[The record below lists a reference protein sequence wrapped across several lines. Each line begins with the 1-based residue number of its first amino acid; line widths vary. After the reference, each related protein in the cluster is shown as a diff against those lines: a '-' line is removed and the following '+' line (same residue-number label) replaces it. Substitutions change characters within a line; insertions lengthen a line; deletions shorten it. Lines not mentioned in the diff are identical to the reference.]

1 MTEPGLTPF
10 GPRRLD
16 AAILAANMLA
26 STCPQTTT
34 ADKWE
39 VLRHCIT
46 AKSALGVSDRA
57 LTVLSALLSCHKE
70 TELRGDES
78 LVVFPSNRE
87 LARRAHGI
95 SEPTLRRALAQL
107 VAARLLVRRDS
118 PNGKRYARRGQGGVI
133 TRVFGFDLKPLLAR
147 AADIALMAEDVE
159 AERREMVDLRERI
172 TLLRRD
178 IAKGFI
184 LAEEIG
190 QQDVVETLRE
200 AYLALKAGN
209 MRQYSADDLGALAF
223 DLEQL
228 LSRLTKALNNKLIS
242 NNMNANDH
250 HIERHKQDSNQTLI
264 SESESSWKKELE
276 GKSAARRLASASAE
290 AEGAD
295 GAKPEPLPE
304 NASALPLGNILEAC
318 PAIREYGRHG
328 VGNWA
333 ELVAAARLA
342 RAALGISP
350 SAWDDAAG
358 AMGQGGAAVTVATIL
373 ERHAEISSP
382 GGYLRALTDK
392 ATRGKFT
399 PAPVIQ
405 ALLRRRLKEME
416 SA

>member
-10 GPRRLD
+10 GSRRLD
-16 AAILAANMLA
+16 AAILAGNMLA
-26 STCPQTTT
+26 DTCPGTLK

-118 PNGKRYARRGQGGVI
+118 PNGKRYARRGQGGAI

-178 IAKGFI
+178 IAKGFM
-184 LAEEIG
+184 LAEEIEH
-190 QQDVVETLRE
+190 QNAIAALRE
-200 AYLALKAGN
+200 AYLGLKGGN
-209 MRQYSADDLGALAF
+209 MRQFSADDLGALAF

-228 LSRLTKALNNKLIS
+228 LGQLTKILNNKLIS
-242 NNMNANDH
+242 SNMNANDR

-264 SESESSWKKELE
+264 SDSEGSRKTELE
-276 GKSAARRLASASAE
+276 GKSSVQPLTPDWAE
-290 AEGAD
+290 PEAAEG
-295 GAKPEPLPE
+295 GKPEPHPE

-318 PAIREYGRHG
+318 PSIRDYGRHG
-328 VGNWA
+328 VGNWS

-373 ERHAEISSP
+373 ERHAEIASP

-392 ATRGKFT
+392 AAHGKFT

-416 SA
+416 HA